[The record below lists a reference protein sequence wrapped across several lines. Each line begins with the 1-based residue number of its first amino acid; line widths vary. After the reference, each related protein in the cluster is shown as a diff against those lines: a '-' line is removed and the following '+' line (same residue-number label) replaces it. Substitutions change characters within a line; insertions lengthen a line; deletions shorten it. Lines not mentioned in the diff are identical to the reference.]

1 MNGRDEYA
9 RKCDNGKKIGKEFF
23 RTAQFQP
30 EKQGR
35 ESATAPNPND
45 AVAATNCKDHD
56 APTIFGYLK
65 ILRIIDDGATAE
77 EYFIDVT

>member
-1 MNGRDEYA
+1 M
-9 RKCDNGKKIGKEFF
+9 
-23 RTAQFQP
+23 
-30 EKQGR
+30 
-35 ESATAPNPND
+35 ATAPNPND

-77 EYFIDVT
+77 EYFIEVT

>member
-1 MNGRDEYA
+1 MPVSATTAIKSA
-9 RKCDNGKKIGKEFF
+9 RNFSAPRSFSPKSRVAK
-23 RTAQFQP
+23 A
-30 EKQGR
+30 
-35 ESATAPNPND
+35 ATAPNPND

-77 EYFIDVT
+77 EYFIEVT

>member
-9 RKCDNGKKIGKEFF
+9 RKCDNGKKIGKEFSAPRSF
-23 RTAQFQP
+23 SPKSRVA
-30 EKQGR
+30 KA
-35 ESATAPNPND
+35 ATAPNPND

-77 EYFIDVT
+77 EYFIEVT